1 LYGVAIFDTPSACG
15 GVIHSGFPRAITLN
29 EDATHMTVGNTGI
42 VMASIN
48 NLDLALTQQAKFY
61 NTAQARKSF
70 AADLSRPFSLLTTPS
85 LLL

>member
-1 LYGVAIFDTPSACG
+1 
-15 GVIHSGFPRAITLN
+15 
-29 EDATHMTVGNTGI
+29 MTVGNTGI